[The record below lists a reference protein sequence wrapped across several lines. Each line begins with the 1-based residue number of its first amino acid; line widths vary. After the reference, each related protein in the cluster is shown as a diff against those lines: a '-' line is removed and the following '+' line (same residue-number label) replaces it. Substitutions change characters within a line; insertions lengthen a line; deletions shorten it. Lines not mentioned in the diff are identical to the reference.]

1 MGLYEIAPW
10 EAAELLGQLPAS
22 SRIARLENP
31 EHCAWP
37 DAKVYLARIEN
48 EIATFLWAN
57 AKKSSRGE
65 RPEPI
70 VPEAYREK
78 PETKHIV
85 GVAMSTHEIDALFN
99 LKAE

>member
-10 EAAELLGQLPAS
+10 EAAELLSQLPAS
-22 SRIARLENP
+22 SRVARALNP
-31 EHCAWP
+31 EYTWP
-37 DAKVYLARIEN
+37 DEKVYLARIEN

-57 AKKSSRGE
+57 AKKSSRGKK
-65 RPEPI
+65 PEPI
-70 VPEAYREK
+70 VPEAYQKR

-85 GVAMSTHEIDALFN
+85 GVAMPTHEIDALFN